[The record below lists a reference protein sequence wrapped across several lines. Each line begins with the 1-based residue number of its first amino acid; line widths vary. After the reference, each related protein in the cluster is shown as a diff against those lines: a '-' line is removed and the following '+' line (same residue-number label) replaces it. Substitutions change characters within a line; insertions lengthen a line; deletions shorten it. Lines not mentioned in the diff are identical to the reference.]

1 MTGDSVIDMQNV
13 IGWFGRGGRLR
24 RVLGILLALMV
35 FGAVW
40 ALGVNFYVQHS
51 GGRNI
56 VTADAAAAL
65 SDIDCIIVL
74 GCKVEADGRPAPML
88 TDRLET
94 GIALYQAG
102 AAPKMLMSGDH
113 GRVEYD
119 EVNAMKQYA
128 IDAGV
133 PSSDIFMD
141 HAGFSTY
148 ETMYRARAVFGAER
162 VLVVT
167 QEYHLYRAL
176 YLARALG
183 LEAYG
188 VAADQRAY
196 PGAAYRE
203 CREILARN
211 KDFLTAIFQPQP
223 TYLGDMIPVS
233 GDGDQTNDT

>member
-1 MTGDSVIDMQNV
+1 MIA
-13 IGWFGRGGRLR
+13 WFRRVSWLR
-24 RVLGILLALMV
+24 RILSVLLLLAL
-35 FGAVW
+35 FGVGW
-40 ALGVNFYVQHS
+40 ALGINAYVEYI
-51 GGRNI
+51 GGQNI
-56 VTADAAAAL
+56 VTAQEAAAL
-65 SDIDCIIVL
+65 DDIDCIIVL

-88 TDRLET
+88 TDRLER

-102 AAPKMLMSGDH
+102 AAPKLLMSGDH
-113 GRVEYD
+113 GQAEYD

-148 ETMYRARAVFGAER
+148 ETMYRAGAVFDAKR

-183 LEAYG
+183 LDAYG
-188 VAADQRAY
+188 VPADFRTY
-196 PGAAYRE
+196 SGGTYRI

-211 KDFLTAIFQPQP
+211 KDFFTAIFKPKP
-223 TYLGDMIPVS
+223 TYLGGMISVS
-233 GDGDQTNDT
+233 GDGDQTNDI

>member
-35 FGAVW
+35 LGAAWV
-40 ALGVNFYVQHS
+40 LGVNFYVEYS
-51 GGRNI
+51 GGQNI
-56 VTADAAAAL
+56 VTASDAAAL

-74 GCKVEADGRPAPML
+74 GCKVEANGRPAPML

-183 LEAYG
+183 LKAYG
-188 VAADQRAY
+188 VAADQRTY

-211 KDFLTAIFQPQP
+211 KDFITAVLQPQP

>member
-1 MTGDSVIDMQNV
+1 MIA
-13 IGWFGRGGRLR
+13 WWRRGGRLR
-24 RVLGILLALMV
+24 RFLSILLALAV
-35 FGAVW
+35 FGAAW
-40 ALGVNFYVQHS
+40 ALGVNFYVQYS
-51 GGRNI
+51 GGRHI
-56 VTADAAAAL
+56 VTADEAAAL
-65 SDIDCIIVL
+65 GDIDCIIVL

-88 TDRLET
+88 TDRLEA

-113 GRVEYD
+113 GQAEYD

-133 PSSDIFMD
+133 PSADIFMD

-148 ETMYRARAVFGAER
+148 ETMYRAGAVFDAKR

-188 VAADQRAY
+188 VSADYRAY
-196 PGAAYRE
+196 PGGAYRAS
-203 CREILARN
+203 REILARN
-211 KDFLTAIFQPQP
+211 KDFFTAIFKPNP

-233 GDGDQTNDT
+233 GDGDQTNDI

>member
-1 MTGDSVIDMQNV
+1 MKKHHLFRKLI
-13 IGWFGRGGRLR
+13 
-24 RVLGILLALMV
+24 V
-35 FGAVW
+35 F
-40 ALGVNFYVQHS
+40 
-51 GGRNI
+51 
-56 VTADAAAAL
+56 AAAAVLIGALALFAVNLYMRGSSSGRILTEDEL
-65 SDIDCIIVL
+65 SAGTGGAADCILVL
-74 GCKVEADGRPAPML
+74 GCGVRDDGTPTPML
-88 TDRLET
+88 RDRMQTAVE
-94 GIALYQAG
+94 LYRAG
-102 AAPKMLMSGDH
+102 AAPKLLVSGDH
-113 GRVEYD
+113 GKYTYD